1 MPLQPRD
8 GTRSGLNRTGFSG
21 LSLLFVI
28 LMCILE
34 SCAVGRRG
42 YDPESRIPPK
52 ALQED
57 FRIFRGVLE
66 ESHPSLY
73 WFSPKDSIDHYFN
86 QVAASL
92 GDSLTERQFRTR
104 LNFFLSKIRCGHT
117 LSTYSKRYSRYL
129 DTARLPV
136 FPLSMK
142 VWKDTL
148 VVYANL
154 QRKDSLLRRGT
165 IIKAINGIPAPRI
178 IDTFFNYI
186 NGDGYSDQG
195 RYQFLSNTGNFGTLY
210 KNIFGLSNDFRIE
223 YIDPSGLTR
232 FTTIPVF
239 IPRPDT
245 VRAVKGKVPAEQTGR
260 RAERYLEIDTS
271 LRSAYMTVNTFSR
284 GNGLPRF
291 FRRSFRAMKNNRI
304 EYLVL
309 DVRANGG
316 GDAGNSTM
324 LTRYITDHPF
334 KIADSLYAIR
344 RSSRYS
350 GYIKWQPMYWLM
362 MTMVTH
368 KARDGKYHF
377 GFFERHTFHPKRK
390 NHFDGKV
397 FIITGGNS
405 FSATTLFAQKVRGQK
420 NVTIIGEET
429 GGGAYGNTAWMMPEV
444 KLPNS
449 GIRFRLPKFRLVMD
463 PSLVHDGRGVMPDI
477 PASPT
482 VTDIRRGI
490 DVKSETARQLIMH
503 DRKSKK

>member
-1 MPLQPRD
+1 MPLQRRD
-8 GTRSGLNRTGFSG
+8 GTRSGRNRTFR
-21 LSLLFVI
+21 LPPTLLFLISVF
-28 LMCILE
+28 LLA
-34 SCAVGRRG
+34 SCSSSRRV
-42 YDPESRIPPK
+42 YDPERRLPPK
-52 ALQED
+52 NLRED

-73 WFSPKDSIDHYFN
+73 WFTPKDSIDHYFD

-104 LNFFLSKIRCGHT
+104 LNFFLSKLRCGHT

-142 VWKDTL
+142 VWKDTM

-154 QRKDSLLRRGT
+154 HRKDSLLRRGT
-165 IIKAINGIPAPRI
+165 IIKAINGVPTPRI
-178 IDTFFNYI
+178 IDSLFNYI
-186 NGDGYSDQG
+186 NGDGYADQG
-195 RYQFLSNTGNFGTLY
+195 RYQFLSNTGNFGSIY
-210 KNIFGLSNDFRIE
+210 KNVFGLTNDFRIE
-223 YIDPSGLTR
+223 FIDPSGLTR

-239 IPRPDT
+239 VPKADTARPS
-245 VRAVKGKVPAEQTGR
+245 KEKPAPALTGR
-260 RAERYLEIDTS
+260 RAERYLEIDTN
-271 LRSAYMTVNTFSR
+271 LRSAYMTINTFSR
-284 GNGLPRF
+284 GNGLPQF
-291 FRRSFRAMKNNRI
+291 FRRSFRAIKKNRI
-304 EYLVL
+304 GYLVL

-324 LTRYITDHPF
+324 LTRYIADHPF
-334 KIADSLYAIR
+334 RIADSLYAIR

-350 GYIKWQPMYWLM
+350 GYMKWQPIYWLM
-362 MTMVTH
+362 MVLVTH
-368 KARDGKYHF
+368 KERDGKYHF
-377 GFFERHTFHPKRK
+377 GFFERHAFHPKTK

-397 FIITGGNS
+397 YIITGGNS
-405 FSATTLFAQKVRGQK
+405 FSATTLFAQKVQGQK

-463 PSLVHDGRGVMPDI
+463 PKLVHEGRGIIPDI
-477 PASPT
+477 EASPT
-482 VTDIRRGI
+482 VSDIRRGI
-490 DVKSETARQLIMH
+490 DVKSETARQLILQ
-503 DRKSKK
+503 DRKTKK